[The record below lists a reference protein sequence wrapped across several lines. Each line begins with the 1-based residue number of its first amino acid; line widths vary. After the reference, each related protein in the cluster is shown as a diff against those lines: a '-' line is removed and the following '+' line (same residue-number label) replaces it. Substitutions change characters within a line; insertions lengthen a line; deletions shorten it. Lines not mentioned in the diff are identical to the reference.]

1 MNHWSDE
8 RQQSEEN
15 RPRPYGL
22 RRKSRHTS
30 FSPLAVGSP
39 RPSGSASSDAI
50 FARSAI
56 HPSSVSRP
64 SQEVM

>member
-1 MNHWSDE
+1 MNYWNDE
-8 RQQSEEN
+8 RQRNEEN
-15 RPRPYGL
+15 RPRPSGL

-39 RPSGSASSDAI
+39 QPAGSASSGAI

-56 HPSSVSRP
+56 HSSSANRP
-64 SQEVM
+64 SKEVM